1 VKKKLKW
8 AAIVVVAGFVLL
20 QLTNPAHTNPPV
32 VHDLAASSPPPPEIA
47 TLLHAACYDC
57 HSYET
62 KWPWYS
68 RIAPASW
75 LVTSDVVEGRENF
88 NFSEWP
94 QDPTKAAKKFER
106 INEMLDY
113 REMPPKKYTLLHAD
127 ARLTEDQRKA
137 IMDWTAATAD
147 KLRTASTNQDNAA
160 H

>member
-1 VKKKLKW
+1 
-8 AAIVVVAGFVLL
+8 VAGFALL
-20 QLTNPAHTNPPV
+20 QLTNPAQTNPPV
-32 VHDLAASSPPPPEIA
+32 VHDLAAGDPPPAEIA

-62 KWPWYS
+62 KWPFYS

-75 LVTSDVVEGRENF
+75 LVTSDVMEGRENF

-94 QDPTKAAKKFER
+94 QDSQKAAKKLER

-127 ARLTEDQRKA
+127 ARLTEEQRKA
-137 IMDWTAATAD
+137 IMDWTTTMAK
-147 KLRTASTNQDNAA
+147 KLRAASTNQDDVA